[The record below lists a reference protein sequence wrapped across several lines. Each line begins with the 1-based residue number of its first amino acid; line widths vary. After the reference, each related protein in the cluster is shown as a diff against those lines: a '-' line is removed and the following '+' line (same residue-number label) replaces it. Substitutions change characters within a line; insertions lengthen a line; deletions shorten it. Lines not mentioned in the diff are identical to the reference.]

1 MIAQTGRIINH
12 RALLRRGLLIYPP
25 LDPICRRS
33 STIVSSGSDF
43 RDTGSS
49 VINNQKITTR
59 SLTSN
64 NSFTNEEVEKYKKAF
79 HGMDGWLDMSILS
92 KEGRAYEPATEI
104 SSPGQSSLVFPNLSC
119 SPLTSGNSISIPG
132 DLDACVKLVA
142 FSLKHYGFLRNRAW
156 IDAFE
161 AEFKTP
167 LNPLNSKVVM
177 AEMCFVEFSF
187 LSIAKGLVTQGIK
200 NQLQPSQI
208 DSTYV
213 KFGGVMELAHKLLL
227 PNAYT
232 GYIYLLD
239 KQNRVRWKAC
249 GEAKPAELD
258 MMIKF
263 VKQIAA
269 EKDSK

>member
-1 MIAQTGRIINH
+1 MIAQYARISQS
-12 RALLRRGLLIYPP
+12 LLKKEWFISSLTFELFSRRT
-25 LDPICRRS
+25 S
-33 STIVSSGSDF
+33 SIAASGSDF
-43 RDTGSS
+43 RDVANS
-49 VINNQKITTR
+49 VNSQKLTTR
-59 SLTSN
+59 SVSTN

-79 HGMDGWLDMSILS
+79 HGMDGWLDMSILN
-92 KEGRAYEPATEI
+92 KEGRAYEPATEV
-104 SSPGQSSLVFPNLSC
+104 SPPGQSSLVFPNFSCLS
-119 SPLTSGNSISIPG
+119 LNNGKNVSIPG
-132 DLDACVKLVA
+132 DLDAKVKLVA

-156 IDAFE
+156 IDAFDT
-161 AEFKTP
+161 EFNNP
-167 LNPLNSKVVM
+167 SNPLNSRVTM
-177 AEMCFVEFSF
+177 AEICFVEFSF

-249 GEAKPAELD
+249 GEAKPAELE
-258 MMIKF
+258 MMKKF

-269 EKDSK
+269 EKDK